1 MSQQNVELVQA
12 AYAAFAR
19 HDTEGLFRIFDPN
32 IVFNLAENS
41 PYDAGRPLLG
51 QQEIAEKL
59 FARIPQ
65 DTDHFA
71 IVTEA
76 FHDAGDVVV
85 VQGRY
90 KGRNRNTGLDLD
102 VQLCH
107 IWTVQNGRLTRMD
120 QYLDTL
126 RSSQVFGR
134 GGRTAVS
141 A

>member
-1 MSQQNVELVQA
+1 MSQQNVELVKS

-19 HDTEGLFRIFDPN
+19 HDIESLFKIFDEN

-41 PYDAGRPLLG
+41 PYYAGRPLEG
-51 QQEIAEKL
+51 QQELSEKL
-59 FARIPQ
+59 FARIPG
-65 DTDHFA
+65 DTDNFA
-71 IVTEA
+71 IDTQA

-107 IWTVQNGRLTRMD
+107 IWTVKNGRLTRMD
-120 QYLDTL
+120 QYVDTL
-126 RSSQVFGR
+126 RSSEVFGR
-134 GGRTAVS
+134 TGRIAG